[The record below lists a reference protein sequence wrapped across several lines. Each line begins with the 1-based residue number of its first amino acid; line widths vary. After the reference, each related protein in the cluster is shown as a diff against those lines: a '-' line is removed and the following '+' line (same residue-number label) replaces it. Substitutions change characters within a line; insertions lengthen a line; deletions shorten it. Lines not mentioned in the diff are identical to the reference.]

1 MTRENNSILNNTKL
15 SYNEYVT
22 KRLIARNYVISNKCF
37 RRKKIDKTKF
47 FIKYFL
53 FTHYLWILLYSNS
66 NRSHYDV
73 YDEAKGINGTLIL
86 RPYRLLVTVDYVEIQ
101 EPEET
106 NSEPNEK
113 KKHEFKSENEIKEF
127 RSNGEV
133 SKDHMDNVEKSSN
146 YNDKNDDTDLYR
158 RNLDSLTGKSINV
171 EINDD
176 ILKNK
181 CSLLKFYMGDEANY
195 TTDKDPFSKEN
206 IEKRKKRKIITII
219 EYFHRG
225 IAFIAMIAFN
235 WRPYGTHKKISI

>member
-1 MTRENNSILNNTKL
+1 MTRENNI
-15 SYNEYVT
+15 
-22 KRLIARNYVISNKCF
+22 
-37 RRKKIDKTKF
+37 
-47 FIKYFL
+47 
-53 FTHYLWILLYSNS
+53 
-66 NRSHYDV
+66 
-73 YDEAKGINGTLIL
+73 
-86 RPYRLLVTVDYVEIQ
+86 TVDYVEIQ

-158 RNLDSLTGKSINV
+158 RNLDSLTGKTINV

-219 EYFHRG
+219 EYFYRG
-225 IAFIAMIAFN
+225 IAFIAMIAFFACICFKAEN
-235 WRPYGTHKKISI
+235 YIIPLFFVAFVLSLLIFCKPNRRRFI

>member
-15 SYNEYVT
+15 SYYNEYVT
-22 KRLIARNYVISNKCF
+22 KRLIARNY
-37 RRKKIDKTKF
+37 
-47 FIKYFL
+47 
-53 FTHYLWILLYSNS
+53 
-66 NRSHYDV
+66 RSHYGV
-73 YDEAKGINGTLIL
+73 YDEAKGINATLIL

-113 KKHEFKSENEIKEF
+113 KNMNLNQKTKLRNS
-127 RSNGEV
+127 
-133 SKDHMDNVEKSSN
+133 EKSSN

-158 RNLDSLTGKSINV
+158 RNLDSLTGKTINV

-225 IAFIAMIAFN
+225 IAFIAMIAFFACICFKAEN
-235 WRPYGTHKKISI
+235 YIIPLFFVAFVLSLLIFCKPNRRRFI